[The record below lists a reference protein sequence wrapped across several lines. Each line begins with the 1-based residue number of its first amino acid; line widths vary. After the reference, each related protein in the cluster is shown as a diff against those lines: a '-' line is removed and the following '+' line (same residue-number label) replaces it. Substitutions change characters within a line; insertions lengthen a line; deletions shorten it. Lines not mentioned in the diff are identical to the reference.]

1 VVPTGAVQ
9 RGPDGPFVYVVSEGR
24 VTMRKVGVGLQNDTD
39 AVLTSGLDLGE
50 AVVTTGFSR
59 LAEGARVTVTGAA
72 PPAAAPAEPPRRG
85 PRTESGTGAGA
96 TTTR

>member
-1 VVPTGAVQ
+1 
-9 RGPDGPFVYVVSEGR
+9 
-24 VTMRKVGVGLQNDTD
+24 VGVGLQNDTD

-50 AVVTTGFSR
+50 TVVTTGFSR
-59 LAEGARVTVTGAA
+59 LAEGARVTVTDAA

-85 PRTESGTGAGA
+85 PRAESGTGAGA